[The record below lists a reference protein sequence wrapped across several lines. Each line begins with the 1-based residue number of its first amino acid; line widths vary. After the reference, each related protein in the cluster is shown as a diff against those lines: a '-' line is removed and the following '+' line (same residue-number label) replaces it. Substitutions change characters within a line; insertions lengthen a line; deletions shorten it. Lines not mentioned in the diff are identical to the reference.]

1 MSPELLGQA
10 RARLPSHSPPPALP
24 SCKRSNKAV
33 SPPNPLDARLHHR
46 PSASRPARLCLARL
60 LARSRGSGR
69 HGSRNP
75 CFKHGSPT
83 GGGEGGVF
91 ALGSGVAKID
101 GYAPERVDLARQD
114 GQCWLLVG
122 QRCGRQDARLTD
134 GRQHCEG
141 EVRFGEG
148 ASEPSTSSPSREH
161 GSGGRHAGIRQP
173 GDDLP
178 AMPPPA
184 QSP

>member
-1 MSPELLGQA
+1 M
-10 RARLPSHSPPPALP
+10 
-24 SCKRSNKAV
+24 
-33 SPPNPLDARLHHR
+33 
-46 PSASRPARLCLARL
+46 
-60 LARSRGSGR
+60 
-69 HGSRNP
+69 
-75 CFKHGSPT
+75 
-83 GGGEGGVF
+83 F